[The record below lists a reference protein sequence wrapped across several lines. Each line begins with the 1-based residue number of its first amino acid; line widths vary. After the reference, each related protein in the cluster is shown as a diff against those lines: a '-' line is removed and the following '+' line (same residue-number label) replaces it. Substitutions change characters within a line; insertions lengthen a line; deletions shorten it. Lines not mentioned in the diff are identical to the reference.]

1 MFSEKLQK
9 KRYQVFYDIES
20 IGAGLFD
27 QKILY
32 EIEQADVFLLILTKG
47 ALDRCSSEGDWVRAE
62 IASMSV
68 RGHCYMELVEKA
80 ENGILAAKV
89 RATCWSN
96 VYSLLSAYFA
106 QETGQVLH
114 AGLQVLLQ
122 VSVTFHAVYGLSL
135 NVLNIDPTYTLGDL
149 AKQRQATIRQLTED
163 GVMELQRALPVPSL
177 VRRVAVISS
186 ADAAGYGDFCDQLL
200 HNRFGYAFHTQL
212 YPAVMQGDTAAKSII
227 QALTSIAEQE
237 EEWDVVV
244 IIRGGGATT
253 DLSCF
258 DDYMLASHCA
268 QFPLPIIAG
277 IGHTRDVSV
286 VDMVVHSSVK
296 TPTAAAEWLIE
307 RVAKQVEHLNLLL
320 IRLQRATQGVVTR
333 QQNRLMLYEQRIK
346 NGAYRLLTRE
356 RGKLNLWQK
365 TIELHSPERIYKMG
379 YSLTTV
385 NGKVVRNQADVKTA
399 DIIETH
405 LQNGKVES
413 IVQ

>member
-1 MFSEKLQK
+1 
-9 KRYQVFYDIES
+9 
-20 IGAGLFD
+20 
-27 QKILY
+27 
-32 EIEQADVFLLILTKG
+32 
-47 ALDRCSSEGDWVRAE
+47 
-62 IASMSV
+62 
-68 RGHCYMELVEKA
+68 
-80 ENGILAAKV
+80 
-89 RATCWSN
+89 
-96 VYSLLSAYFA
+96 
-106 QETGQVLH
+106 
-114 AGLQVLLQ
+114 
-122 VSVTFHAVYGLSL
+122 
-135 NVLNIDPTYTLGDL
+135 
-149 AKQRQATIRQLTED
+149 
-163 GVMELQRALPVPSL
+163 
-177 VRRVAVISS
+177 
-186 ADAAGYGDFCDQLL
+186 
-200 HNRFGYAFHTQL
+200 
-212 YPAVMQGDTAAKSII
+212 MQGDTAAKSII

-356 RGKLNLWQK
+356 RGKLSLWQK

-385 NGKVVRNQADVKTA
+385 NGKVVRNQKDVKTG

-405 LQNGKVES
+405 LQNGKLES

>member
-1 MFSEKLQK
+1 MQTYSLSELCDWIGEVVENDLPD
-9 KRYQVFYDIES
+9 RY
-20 IGAGLFD
+20 
-27 QKILY
+27 
-32 EIEQADVFLLILTKG
+32 
-47 ALDRCSSEGDWVRAE
+47 WVRAE

-163 GVMELQRALPVPSL
+163 GVMELQQALEVPSL
-177 VRRVAVISS
+177 VRRIAVVSS
-186 ADAAGYGDFCDQLL
+186 ADAAGYGDFCDQLQ

-356 RGKLNLWQK
+356 RGKLSLWQK

-385 NGKVVRNQADVKTA
+385 NGKVVRNQGDVKA
-399 DIIETH
+399 GDVIETH
-405 LQNGKVES
+405 LQEGVVES
-413 IVQ
+413 VVK